1 MFKSVKYEGFEDAP
15 ELRAKCEA
23 ALPILL
29 DEIRTWTE
37 RVEVTWQHRA
47 GWPDINLKL
56 ALDFGSLGGSLDFGS
71 LGGQSATAFPDGLPD
86 APVLRDK
93 VRAVWGR
100 LLDLVLEKQSRRLK
114 AELESAGAA

>member
-1 MFKSVKYEGFEDAP
+1 MFKSVKYDGFETAP

-37 RVEVTWQHRA
+37 RVEVIWELRS
-47 GWPDINLKL
+47 GGPYLLL
-56 ALDFGSLGGSLDFGS
+56 ALDLGKT
-71 LGGQSATAFPDGLPD
+71 GGRSGTAFPGGLPD
-86 APVLRDK
+86 ALMLREK
-93 VRAVWGR
+93 IRANWSR
-100 LLDLVLEKQSRRLK
+100 LLDLVLEQQSRLMK